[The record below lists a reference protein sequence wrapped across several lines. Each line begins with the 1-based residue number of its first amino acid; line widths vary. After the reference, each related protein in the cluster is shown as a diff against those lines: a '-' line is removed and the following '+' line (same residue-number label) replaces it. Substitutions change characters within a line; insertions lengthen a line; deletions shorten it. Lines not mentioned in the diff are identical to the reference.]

1 MPRAGEEI
9 VLRWILSTLQTSQ
22 SFIDLANKQIP
33 AVPHSPRKPAAK
45 SAPKAAGITSKSR
58 SAKRSKAVEFESNS
72 SESSSN
78 SSESSEESEEFDS
91 NSASE
96 TDDSE
101 NCSDSDFPADS
112 SSDSS
117 SNSSSNSSN
126 SSSDSSS
133 DSSDSSDSSY
143 STRKRKIPAGK
154 SSSKRRRTAV
164 LSSETASD
172 ADQWEDRCA
181 ICQKKGDLLCCDGC
195 PSVFHLKCVGLI
207 VGSGRFVDGSDS
219 RGEDGIVR
227 SVGKSGAR
235 CVGSRGSGSTIILFV
250 GMRRRRRGVDGFFTW
265 WKWGNGVTRSIVWG

>member
-72 SESSSN
+72 SDSSSN

-117 SNSSSNSSN
+117 SNSSSNSS
-126 SSSDSSS
+126 

-154 SSSKRRRTAV
+154 SASKRRRTAV

-195 PSVFHLKCVGLI
+195 PSVFHLKCVGLT

>member
-72 SESSSN
+72 SDSSSN

-117 SNSSSNSSN
+117 SNSSN
-126 SSSDSSS
+126 SSSDS
-133 DSSDSSDSSY
+133 SSDSSDSSY

-195 PSVFHLKCVGLI
+195 PSVFHLKCVGLT